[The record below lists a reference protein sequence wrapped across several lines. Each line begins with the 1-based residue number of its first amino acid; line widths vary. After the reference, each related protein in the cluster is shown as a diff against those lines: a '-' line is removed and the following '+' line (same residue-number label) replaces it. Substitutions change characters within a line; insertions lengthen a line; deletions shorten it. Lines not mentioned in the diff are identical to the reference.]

1 MKSLPDLLLVPRPRV
16 IRPAAGTCAPDAPVR
31 TATET
36 DRPEQGYALRIAPE
50 GITVEARDEAG
61 FFYARQTLD
70 QLRRQAG
77 GPLPCGE
84 IEDHPDFA
92 HRGVM
97 LDISRDR
104 VPTMARLYALVDQ
117 LAALKL
123 NHLELYTE
131 HTFAYANH
139 REVWAQASPMTAAE
153 IRELDAYCRAR
164 HVELVP
170 NQNSF
175 GHLQRWLKHPRY
187 RDLAECPDGHEAWGA
202 WRAYPFSLNPLDP
215 RSLALLDEL
224 YAELLPNFTSRR
236 FNVGCD
242 ETVDLGQGRSKE
254 ACATRGKGRIYL
266 DFLQQVHARVTQ
278 HGRTMHFWGDI
289 ILHHPELIPELPR
302 DAVALVWGYEAN
314 HPFESECAAFAQS
327 GLEFWVC
334 PGTSTW
340 NSVAGRTENMRE
352 NIARAARQGLQHG
365 ARGILVTDWGD
376 NGHWQPPVAS
386 WPGFVWGAALAW
398 CGSSNRDL
406 PLARA
411 LDEHILHDPSG
422 RTGAALLALGDVYRL
437 VGPPLHNASMVFRAL
452 HLDDPRS
459 ALAQTEAAQ
468 WQAVDKALREAQA
481 QLAAARPADPRL
493 QSALDGAIQLLRA
506 GVARAGWL
514 MRNDEQA
521 RHALRAILDPLVPAY
536 TQTWLADSR
545 PGGLSDSMSVLE
557 KRLREAL

>member
-1 MKSLPDLLLVPRPRV
+1 MKSLSDLLLLPKPRV

-31 TATET
+31 SVTEEA
-36 DRPEQGYALRIAPE
+36 RPEQGYVLTLAPT
-50 GITVEARDEAG
+50 GITVAARDEAG

-70 QLRRQAG
+70 QLRRLAG

-104 VPTMARLYALVDQ
+104 VPTMGRLYALVDQ

-131 HTFAYANH
+131 HTFAYARH

-153 IRELDAYCRAR
+153 VRDLDAYCRAR
-164 HVELVP
+164 HIELAP

-187 RDLAECPDGHEAWGA
+187 RDLAECPEGHEAWGA
-202 WRAYPFSLNPLDP
+202 WRPYPFSLNPLDS

-254 ACATRGKGRIYL
+254 ACATRGKGRVYL

-327 GLEFWVC
+327 GLPFWVC

-352 NIARAARQGLQHG
+352 NIARAARQGLRHG
-365 ARGILVTDWGD
+365 ARGLLITDWGD
-376 NGHWQPPVAS
+376 NGHWQPPAAS
-386 WPGFVWGAALAW
+386 WPGFAWGAALAW
-398 CGSSNRDL
+398 CGSSNQDL

-411 LDEHILHDPSG
+411 LDEHILHDPAG
-422 RTGAALLALGDVYRL
+422 RTGAALLAMGDVYRL
-437 VGPPLHNASMVFRAL
+437 VGAPLHNASLVFRAL
-452 HLDDPRS
+452 HLDDPRT
-459 ALAQTEAAQ
+459 ALAQTDAGQ
-468 WQAVDKALREAQA
+468 WQRVERALGEAQA
-481 QLAAARPADPRL
+481 HLASARPSDPQVQPSL
-493 QSALDGAIQLLRA
+493 QTATGLLLA
-506 GVARAGWL
+506 GVARARWL

-521 RHALRAILDPLVPAY
+521 RHALRAILDPLIPAF
-536 TQTWLADSR
+536 TQGWLADSR

-557 KRLREAL
+557 KRLRETL

>member
-1 MKSLPDLLLVPRPRV
+1 
-16 IRPAAGTCAPDAPVR
+16 
-31 TATET
+31 
-36 DRPEQGYALRIAPE
+36 
-50 GITVEARDEAG
+50 
-61 FFYARQTLD
+61 
-70 QLRRQAG
+70 
-77 GPLPCGE
+77 
-84 IEDHPDFA
+84 
-92 HRGVM
+92 M

-289 ILHHPELIPELPR
+289 ILHHP
-302 DAVALVWGYEAN
+302 
-314 HPFESECAAFAQS
+314 
-327 GLEFWVC
+327 
-334 PGTSTW
+334 
-340 NSVAGRTENMRE
+340 
-352 NIARAARQGLQHG
+352 G
-365 ARGILVTDWGD
+365 A
-376 NGHWQPPVAS
+376 
-386 WPGFVWGAALAW
+386 
-398 CGSSNRDL
+398 
-406 PLARA
+406 
-411 LDEHILHDPSG
+411 
-422 RTGAALLALGDVYRL
+422 
-437 VGPPLHNASMVFRAL
+437 
-452 HLDDPRS
+452 DPR
-459 ALAQTEAAQ
+459 
-468 WQAVDKALREAQA
+468 
-481 QLAAARPADPRL
+481 AAARR
-493 QSALDGAIQLLRA
+493 GGA
-506 GVARAGWL
+506 GV
-514 MRNDEQA
+514 
-521 RHALRAILDPLVPAY
+521 
-536 TQTWLADSR
+536 
-545 PGGLSDSMSVLE
+545 GL
-557 KRLREAL
+557 

>member
-31 TATET
+31 TVTESG
-36 DRPEQGYALRIAPE
+36 RPEQGYALRIAPE
-50 GITVEARDEAG
+50 GITVAARDEAG

-77 GPLPCGE
+77 APLPCGE

-104 VPTMARLYALVDQ
+104 VPTMARLFALVDQ
-117 LAALKL
+117 LAALKI

-164 HVELVP
+164 HIELVP

-224 YAELLPNFTSRR
+224 FAELLPNFTSRR

-242 ETVDLGQGRSKE
+242 ETVDLGQGRSKD
-254 ACATRGKGRIYL
+254 ACATRGKGRVYL

-327 GLEFWVC
+327 GLPFWVC

-340 NSVAGRTENMRE
+340 NSMAGRTENMRE

-365 ARGILVTDWGD
+365 ARGLLVTDWGD

-411 LDEHILHDPSG
+411 LDEHILHDPAG

-437 VGPPLHNASMVFRAL
+437 VGPP
-452 HLDDPRS
+452 
-459 ALAQTEAAQ
+459 AAQ
-468 WQAVDKALREAQA
+468 RQHGLP
-481 QLAAARPADPRL
+481 RPA
-493 QSALDGAIQLLRA
+493 
-506 GVARAGWL
+506 
-514 MRNDEQA
+514 
-521 RHALRAILDPLVPAY
+521 
-536 TQTWLADSR
+536 
-545 PGGLSDSMSVLE
+545 PG
-557 KRLREAL
+557 

>member
-16 IRPAAGTCAPDAPVR
+16 IRPAAGACAPDAPLR
-31 TATET
+31 TLTET
-36 DRPEQGYALRIAPE
+36 GRPAQGYALRIAPE
-50 GITVEARDEAG
+50 GITVAAGDEAG

-77 GPLPCGE
+77 DHLPCGE
-84 IEDHPDFA
+84 IEDHPDFT

-104 VPTMARLYALVDQ
+104 VPTMARLFTLVDQ
-117 LAALKL
+117 LAGLKI

-139 REVWAQASPMTAAE
+139 REVWAQASPITAAE
-153 IRELDAYCRAR
+153 VRELDAYCRAR
-164 HVELVP
+164 HIELVP

-224 YAELLPNFTSRR
+224 FAELLPNFTSRR

-254 ACATRGKGRIYL
+254 ACAARGKGRVYL

-327 GLEFWVC
+327 GLPFWVC

-365 ARGILVTDWGD
+365 ARGLLITDWGD

-386 WPGFVWGAALAW
+386 WPGFVWGASLAW
-398 CGSSNRDL
+398 CGPSNRDL

-411 LDEHILHDPSG
+411 LDEHILHDPAG
-422 RTGAALLALGDVYRL
+422 RTGSALLALGNVYRL

-452 HLDDPRS
+452 HLDDPRT
-459 ALAQTEAAQ
+459 ALAQTDAVQWNAVEA
-468 WQAVDKALREAQA
+468 ALREAQA
-481 QLAAARPADPRL
+481 QWETARPADPRL
-493 QSALDGAIQLLRA
+493 PAALEGATRLLRA
-506 GVARAGWL
+506 GVTRAGWF

-521 RHALRAILDPLVPAY
+521 RHTLRAILDPLIPAY

-545 PGGLSDSMSVLE
+545 TGGLSDSMSVLE
-557 KRLREAL
+557 KRLRETL